1 MQTVNSVT
9 QIRKKVN
16 AWRSSNQQVSLVP
29 TMGNL
34 HAGHLALV
42 KRAQQISDRVV
53 VSVFVNPMQFGE
65 GEDYLEY
72 PHTEREDGEK
82 LQAMDVDLLF
92 LPDVSMLYPAGIE
105 NTTRVE
111 VPGVSEGLC
120 ADFRPGHFTGVA
132 TVVARLF
139 NLVMPDTAVFGKKD
153 YQQLA
158 VIRKMASDLCLPIQI
173 EGVET
178 IREADGLAMSS
189 RNQYLDKAQREQA
202 PGLYSTLKQAAD
214 ALSAGETDF
223 PVIEQNAI
231 KSLEKAGFSPN
242 YVSIREKDTLA
253 IPTRNTRTGWVIL
266 AAAQLGKARLIDNLE
281 VNLY

>member
-1 MQTVNSVT
+1 MQTVQYLDQLRRQLAV
-9 QIRKKVN
+9 
-16 AWRSSNQQVSLVP
+16 WRSSGQRISFVP

-42 KRAQQISDRVV
+42 EQAQQISSRVV
-53 VSVFVNPMQFGE
+53 VSIFVNPLQFGE

-72 PHTEREDGEK
+72 PRTEREDSEK
-82 LQAMDVDLLF
+82 LQSLGVDLLF
-92 LPDVSMLYPAGIE
+92 LPKVSLLYPAGIDK
-105 NTTRVE
+105 TTRVE
-111 VPGVSEGLC
+111 VPVVSEGLC
-120 ADFRPGHFTGVA
+120 DDFRPGHFTGVA

-139 NLVMPDTAVFGKKD
+139 NLVQPDIAVFGKKD

-158 VIRKMASDLCLPIQI
+158 VIRKMTHELCFPIRI

-178 IREADGLAMSS
+178 VREADGLAMSS
-189 RNQYLDKAQREQA
+189 RNQYLDPAQRDRA
-202 PGLYSTLKQAAD
+202 PALYRALNQAAE
-214 ALSAGETDF
+214 AMRAGKTDYRA
-223 PVIEQNAI
+223 IEQEAI

-253 IPTRNTRTGWVIL
+253 VPAPDACTDWVIL

-281 VNLY
+281 VNFS